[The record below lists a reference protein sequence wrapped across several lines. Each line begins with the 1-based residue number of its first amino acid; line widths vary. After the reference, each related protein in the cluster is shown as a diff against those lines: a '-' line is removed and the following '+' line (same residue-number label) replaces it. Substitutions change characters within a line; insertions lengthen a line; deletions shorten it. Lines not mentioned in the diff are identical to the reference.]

1 MPSLNPFLWFDN
13 QAEEAANFYISV
25 FPGSRITEVSRY
37 GDAGP
42 GTPGSVM
49 VVAFELNGQTFQ
61 ALNGG
66 PRYTFSPAISFFV
79 SCETQAELDAIWD
92 KLSDGGNPMACGW
105 ITDRYGV
112 TWQIVPRVLLEML
125 SDEDRVR
132 ADRVMEA
139 MLEMVKLDVP
149 ALQAA
154 FAGSSQYQSA

>member
-1 MPSLNPFLWFDN
+1 MPSINPFLWFDN

-49 VVAFELNGQTFQ
+49 VVAFELNGQIFQ

-79 SCETQAELDAIWD
+79 PCETQAELDAIWD
-92 KLSDGGNPMACGW
+92 KLSAGGNAMACGW

-125 SDEDRVR
+125 RDDDRAR

-139 MLEMVKLDVP
+139 MFGMVKLDVP